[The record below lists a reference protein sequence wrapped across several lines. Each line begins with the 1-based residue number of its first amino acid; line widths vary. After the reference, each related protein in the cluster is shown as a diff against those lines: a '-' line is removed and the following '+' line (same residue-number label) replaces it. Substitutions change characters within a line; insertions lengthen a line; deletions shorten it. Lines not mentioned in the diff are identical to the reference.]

1 MFFKLEL
8 IPKVFNCII
17 IIIFSK
23 KPCIAEEERQK
34 KINIQAY
41 PSQEQHKLLE
51 RKL

>member
-1 MFFKLEL
+1 MFFKFEL

-17 IIIFSK
+17 IIFSI
-23 KPCIAEEERQK
+23 KPCIAEEERQT
-34 KINIQAY
+34 KINIPAY